1 MMNATENKMTQATLK
16 AQANAILKNL
26 GLGYIKASTGD
37 FGSRDVVLEPRE
49 KGLRGGSMGP
59 LTVTDAHFD
68 HSAKVQRAVYDAFSA
83 IPEALV
89 TWETCYAGHTHK
101 LSNVRVVIALDEKK
115 ARVLNFYWRAY
126 KTYTRA
132 ARLDEGYVTYWLVCE
147 SEDKK
152 RSEM

>member
-1 MMNATENKMTQATLK
+1 MTATLK

-37 FGSRDVVLEPRE
+37 FGSRDVVLEPRQ

-59 LTVTDAHFD
+59 LTCTDAHHD

-83 IPEALV
+83 MPEALV
-89 TWETCYAGHTHK
+89 TWETCYAGATHK

-115 ARVLNFYWRAY
+115 ARVINFYWRPER
-126 KTYTRA
+126 TYTRA
-132 ARLDEGYVTYWLVCE
+132 ARLDEGYCTYWLVCE